1 MTTVTPGS
9 KPSYL
14 TDIDTSMVTRELDEV
29 RYLSVAGVDGRQHAL
44 YEFGWKGGEKVV
56 LLPPYGM
63 TFLLLSRLARILARR
78 FHVLIWES
86 HGCPDS
92 ATPLCDEDLDLAS
105 QSRHFSEVIKN
116 EGFAEFH
123 FVGWCQAAQMAAHA
137 TANGYVKPRTMSWIA
152 PAGLGYSLVKSEF
165 ERCALPIYLEI
176 ERNGISHA
184 EKLGKLL
191 NKYRDEPATE
201 AIAAAKLT
209 MLHLPHSQMTY
220 AFSRYMR
227 AYDDNKLITKPLV
240 ASVLGSVPTLAI
252 HCRDDTYSHFSESV
266 QLAKCHPSIELRLLE
281 RGGHLQV
288 FNDPATLAEHV
299 LGFVD
304 ARMSQG
310 PASGVTAPRA

>member
-1 MTTVTPGS
+1 MNTAALGS

-29 RYLSVAGVDGRQHAL
+29 RYLSVAGGDGRQHTL
-44 YEFGWKGGEKVV
+44 YEFGWKGGENLV

-86 HGCPDS
+86 HGCPNS
-92 ATPLCDEDLDLAS
+92 AMPLCDADYELAS
-105 QSRHFSEVIKN
+105 QSRHFSEVIKH
-116 EGFAEFH
+116 EGIAEFH
-123 FVGWCQAAQMAAHA
+123 FVGWCQAAQLAAHA
-137 TANGYVKPRTMSWIA
+137 TANGYIKPRTMSWIA

-176 ERNGISHA
+176 ERNGTSHA

-209 MLHLPHSQMTY
+209 MLHLPDPQMTY

-227 AYDDNKLITKPLV
+227 AYDENKRITKPLV

-266 QLAKCHPSIELRLLE
+266 QLSKCHPSIELRLLE

-288 FNDPATLAEHV
+288 FNDPVTLAEHV

-304 ARMSQG
+304 ARLSR
-310 PASGVTAPRA
+310 APEPDVADSRA